1 VSGSPSCGTPID
13 SSTIGRS
20 TRSFQRMIDDVGWP
34 DVANSAALHGK
45 QAIRSYWHA
54 QFATADPHG
63 DPLTSSRRA
72 TTSSSPSISA
82 SPTSKADRPR
92 YRRWCFT
99 ATRSAAISSVGWS
112 CSRIATLQ
120 SPSLRAVPLTCRLGT
135 HRTTRQNARP
145 PAGTALAPGDLPE
158 LDRRAVRSRIG
169 DLAPCGAPYRS
180 HGAWR
185 RHPSRSVPPP
195 APQRSIGASLDVVD

>member
-1 VSGSPSCGTPID
+1 
-13 SSTIGRS
+13 
-20 TRSFQRMIDDVGWP
+20 MIDDVGWP

-92 YRRWCFT
+92 YRRWCFRYT
-99 ATRSAAISSVGWS
+99 FGGDLVRRMVLFTDRDAAITELEGRAPDLPARDVPNDETERAPPRGNRSGTGRSA
-112 CSRIATLQ
+112 
-120 SPSLRAVPLTCRLGT
+120 GT
-135 HRTTRQNARP
+135 RP
-145 PAGTALAPGDLPE
+145 PGCALQN
-158 LDRRAVRSRIG
+158 R
-169 DLAPCGAPYRS
+169 
-180 HGAWR
+180 
-185 RHPSRSVPPP
+185 
-195 APQRSIGASLDVVD
+195 